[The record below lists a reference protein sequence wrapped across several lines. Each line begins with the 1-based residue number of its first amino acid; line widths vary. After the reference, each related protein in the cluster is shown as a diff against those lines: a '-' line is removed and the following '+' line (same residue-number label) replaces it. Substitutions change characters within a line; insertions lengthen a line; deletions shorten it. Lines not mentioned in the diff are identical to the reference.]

1 MKILKIISQF
11 IFVVFTTSIVFSQ
24 NKPQIIQVK
33 NGEELLFPWAGGM
46 NSMQFGEIDIDLDGK
61 KDLVALNRDEVFNVL
76 ATDDDGNRIYCFLN
90 EGSENEINYNFAPE
104 YSDLFPQ
111 LYNWAIFADY
121 NMDGKTDIFTYS
133 PGWAGIK
140 VYKNI
145 SAQSLKFELVVSPY
159 LTSFQGGGYT
169 NVLVT
174 YADYP
179 GIYDIDND
187 GDLDILTFSPLGAFV
202 DMHTNLSIE
211 TYGHA
216 DSLIFERTTKCWG
229 HFAENDESNEL
240 YLDTCVNRTSI
251 VIKPD
256 SERHTGSTFLLLD
269 LDADNDADLLLSDID
284 YPGLY
289 ALTNGGNNTE
299 AHITSFDTLFP
310 SSTETASIFSMPVAS
325 YIDVNNDGVKDLL
338 ISTFDPSIYKSKNK
352 SSVWLYL
359 NNGETNNPE
368 FELFSKNFLQD
379 EMLDFG
385 SGAYPT
391 IYDWDG
397 DGLKDLIVGNYGYY
411 QYSYYDEAMFLHSVF
426 RSRIDFYKNTGTTEI
441 PKFEL
446 IAKNLGDL
454 WKGNLLAIAPAIAD
468 LDGDGHPDILAGNS
482 LGNLIFS
489 KNLGDGSF
497 EIADNNYLNIDV
509 EDFSYPQL
517 FDLDKDGLLDLI
529 IGEKKG
535 NINYYHNEGS
545 TQNPDFVFITDSLGK
560 VNVTDYNLSY
570 FGYSKPYFFR
580 LADGTTKLV
589 VGSEL
594 GLIHYFEDIDDNLDG
609 KFTLSENLNQLLDTS
624 DISFDRGFR
633 TAAAISNFNS
643 DEKVEMIVG
652 NWAGGLEFFN
662 GNTEVLP
669 GLEENF
675 SNQNNIKLYPN
686 PTSGFVTIEVL
697 NDKAICG
704 IKLFSAK
711 GSLIYNKSY
720 SPDKLA
726 NRVKLNMPNENGVY
740 FIQIDLGSNI
750 VNKKIVVSN

>member
-1 MKILKIISQF
+1 MNSIKTNLAIILSFF
-11 IFVVFTTSIVFSQ
+11 IAFSYGQ
-24 NKPQIIQVK
+24 NSPEITN
-33 NGEELLFPWAGGM
+33 NGVALEFPWAGGM
-46 NSMQFGEIDIDLDGK
+46 NSMQFGEIDINMDGK
-61 KDLVALNRDEVFNVL
+61 MDLVSLNRDEVFNVL
-76 ATDDDGNRIYCFLN
+76 STDDDGNRLYCFLN
-90 EGSENEINYNFAPE
+90 EGTENEIKYSFSPE

-140 VYKNI
+140 VFKNI
-145 SAQSLKFELVVSPY
+145 STQSLKFELVVSPY

-169 NVLVT
+169 NILVT

-240 YLDTCVNRTSI
+240 YLDTCVNRTSSA
-251 VIKPD
+251 IKPKD
-256 SERHTGSTFLLLD
+256 GRHTGSTFLLLD
-269 LDADNDADLLLSDID
+269 LDADDDADLLLSDID

-289 ALTNGGNNTE
+289 ALTNGGNSAE

-310 SSTETASIFSMPVAS
+310 SGTETANIFSMPVAS

-359 NNGETNNPE
+359 NKGETNMPE
-368 FELFSKNFLQD
+368 FELYSQNFLQD

-385 SGAYPT
+385 SGANPT

-397 DGLKDLIVGNYGYY
+397 DGLKDIIIGNYGYY

-426 RSRIDFYKNTGTTEI
+426 QSRIDFYKNTGTAENPSFQLMI
-441 PKFEL
+441 
-446 IAKNLGDL
+446 KNLGDL
-454 WKGNLLAIAPAIAD
+454 WKENLIAIAPAIGD
-468 LDGDGHPDILAGNS
+468 LDGDGDPDILTGNS
-482 LGNLIFS
+482 DGRLIYS
-489 KNLGDGSF
+489 KNLGDGAF
-497 EIADNNYLNIDV
+497 EIIDNNYLDIDV

-517 FDLDKDGLLDLI
+517 FDLDNDGLLDLI
-529 IGEKKG
+529 IGEKRG

-545 TQNPDFVFITDSLGK
+545 IQNPDFVFVTDSLGK
-560 VNVTDYNLSY
+560 VNVTDYSLSY
-570 FGYSKPYFFR
+570 FGYSTPYFFR
-580 LADGTTKLV
+580 TADGTTKLV

-594 GLIHYFEDIDDNLDG
+594 GLIHYYEDIDNNLDG
-609 KFTLSENLNQLLDTS
+609 KFTLSENLSQLLDTS

-633 TAAAISNFNS
+633 TAAAIGDFNS
-643 DEKVEMIVG
+643 DDQIEMLVG
-652 NWAGGLEFFN
+652 NWSGGLEFF
-662 GNTEVLP
+662 GSMPEVLP
-669 GLEENF
+669 GWDENY
-675 SNQNNIKLYPN
+675 SKQNILNVYPN
-686 PTSGFVTIEVL
+686 PASDFVTIEILTGEEIQGVKIFASQGQLL
-697 NDKAICG
+697 NKI
-704 IKLFSAK
+704 
-711 GSLIYNKSY
+711 IYSSINQSQK
-720 SPDKLA
+720 
-726 NRVKLNMPNENGVY
+726 VWIEMPKENGMY
-740 FIQIDLGSNI
+740 FLEVTSG
-750 VNKKIVVSN
+750 NKIITQKVVVIH

>member
-1 MKILKIISQF
+1 MNSIKTNLAIILSFF
-11 IFVVFTTSIVFSQ
+11 IAFSYGQ
-24 NKPQIIQVK
+24 NSPEITN
-33 NGEELLFPWAGGM
+33 NGVTLEFPWAGGM
-46 NSMQFGEIDIDLDGK
+46 NSMQFGEIDINMDGK
-61 KDLVALNRDEVFNVL
+61 MDLVSLNRDEVFNVL
-76 ATDDDGNRIYCFLN
+76 STDDDGNRLYCFLN
-90 EGSENEINYNFAPE
+90 EGTENEIKYSFSPE

-140 VYKNI
+140 VFKNI
-145 SAQSLKFELVVSPY
+145 STQSLKFELVVSPY

-169 NVLVT
+169 NILVT

-240 YLDTCVNRTSI
+240 YLDTCVNRTSS

-256 SERHTGSTFLLLD
+256 NERHTGSTFLLLD
-269 LDADNDADLLLSDID
+269 LDADDDADLLLSDID

-289 ALTNGGNNTE
+289 ALTNGGNSAE
-299 AHITSFDTLFP
+299 AHITSLDTLFP
-310 SSTETASIFSMPVAS
+310 SGTETASIFSMPVAS

-359 NNGETNNPE
+359 NKGETNMPE
-368 FELFSKNFLQD
+368 FELYSQNFLQD

-397 DGLKDLIVGNYGYY
+397 DGLKDIIIGNYGYY

-426 RSRIDFYKNTGTTEI
+426 QSRIDFYRNTGTAENPSFQLMI
-441 PKFEL
+441 
-446 IAKNLGDL
+446 KNLGDL
-454 WKGNLLAIAPAIAD
+454 WKENLIAIAPAIGD
-468 LDGDGHPDILAGNS
+468 LDGDGDPDILTGNS
-482 LGNLIFS
+482 DGRLIYS
-489 KNLGDGSF
+489 KNLGDGAF
-497 EIADNNYLNIDV
+497 EIIDNNYLDIDV

-517 FDLDKDGLLDLI
+517 FDLDNDGLLDLI
-529 IGEKKG
+529 IGEKRG

-545 TQNPDFVFITDSLGK
+545 IQNPDFVFVTDSLGK
-560 VNVTDYNLSY
+560 VNVTDYSLSY
-570 FGYSKPYFFR
+570 FGYSTPYFFR
-580 LADGTTKLV
+580 MADGTTKLV

-594 GLIHYFEDIDDNLDG
+594 GLIHYYEDIDDNLDG
-609 KFTLSENLNQLLDTS
+609 KFTLSENLSQLLDTS

-633 TAAAISNFNS
+633 TAAAIGDFNS
-643 DEKVEMIVG
+643 DDQIEMLVG
-652 NWAGGLEFFN
+652 NWSGGLEFF
-662 GNTEVLP
+662 GSMPEVLP
-669 GLEENF
+669 GWDENY
-675 SNQNNIKLYPN
+675 SKQNILNVYPN
-686 PTSGFVTIEVL
+686 PASDFVTIEILTGEEIQGVKIFASQGQLL
-697 NDKAICG
+697 NKI
-704 IKLFSAK
+704 
-711 GSLIYNKSY
+711 IYSSINQSQK
-720 SPDKLA
+720 
-726 NRVKLNMPNENGVY
+726 VWIEMPKENGMY
-740 FIQIDLGSNI
+740 FLEVTSG
-750 VNKKIVVSN
+750 NKTITQKVVVIH